1 MTCCKNTHCPSLSF
15 QNNHWVLPCWF
26 VFKDF
31 PLGVW
36 KVSKV
41 LDIGRIF
48 IFVWSKR
55 FFADAAC
62 SVSFPALTFKRLFV
76 SCGCF
81 FSNSCVQSTLCS
93 LSKISLKRRFHLL
106 VNKVDRSRF
115 SVISRTSFSWHK
127 GFSTPMGFLRWP
139 DPLDIS
145 LGGRISLGFSACWWI
160 WVGFL
165 LDVSIVGTF
174 LV

>member
-1 MTCCKNTHCPSLSF
+1 MSEKCQRF
-15 QNNHWVLPCWF
+15 W
-26 VFKDF
+26 
-31 PLGVW
+31 PLGVFLFLFGQNGF
-36 KVSKV
+36 SQTQLV
-41 LDIGRIF
+41 LYL
-48 IFVWSKR
+48 
-55 FFADAAC
+55 
-62 SVSFPALTFKRLFV
+62 FPLSLFKDYLFLV
-76 SCGCF
+76 VAF